1 MQFDLVL
8 KKAPVRT
15 SRARVQMLEKL
26 ASLRKEWEATAG
38 TDSLLEITTSTG
50 FILLDIA
57 THLELN
63 AEERLIFLE
72 QRLER
77 EITTVIEA

>member
-26 ASLRKEWEATAG
+26 ASLRKEWEAAAG
-38 TDSLLEITTSTG
+38 NDSLLDITTSTG
-50 FILLDIA
+50 LILLDIA

-63 AEERLIFLE
+63 AEERLIFLG
-72 QRLER
+72 QRLEGD
-77 EITTVIEA
+77 IATVIEA

>member
-1 MQFDLVL
+1 
-8 KKAPVRT
+8 
-15 SRARVQMLEKL
+15 MLEKL
-26 ASLRKEWEATAG
+26 ASLRKEWEATPG
-38 TDSLLEITTSTG
+38 TDSLLDITTSTG
-50 FILLDIA
+50 LILLDIA

-77 EITTVIEA
+77 EVTTVIEA